1 MRESRAIELNDTN
14 FIFDRNLAGIPEKNG
29 KFKSNQRNCTILIPD
44 LSLAAQMEVMGMKVG
59 YTKPKEGEEEGFIP
73 KAFIKCIANYETSKQ
88 PPLIYMVFGDGQ
100 PVLMDASSVAEID
113 FAYVTNVRAAIN
125 PWPNQNG
132 GLSAYIQVMYVEC
145 EQIDPYR
152 GLYANR

>member
-1 MRESRAIELNDTN
+1 M
-14 FIFDRNLAGIPEKNG
+14 AGIPEKNG
-29 KFKSNQRNCTILIPD
+29 KFRSTQRNCTILIPD
-44 LSLAAQMEVMGMKVG
+44 LGLAAEMEAMGMKVG

-73 KAFIKCIANYETSKQ
+73 KAFIKCIANYETAKQ

-100 PVLMDASSVAEID
+100 PVLMDAVSVAEID